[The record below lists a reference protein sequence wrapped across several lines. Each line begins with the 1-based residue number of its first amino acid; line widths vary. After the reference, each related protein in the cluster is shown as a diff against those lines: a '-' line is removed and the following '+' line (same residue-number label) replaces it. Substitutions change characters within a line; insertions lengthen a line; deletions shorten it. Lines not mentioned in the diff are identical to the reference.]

1 MNEEEQ
7 GKAIKSIEKVQEAE
21 SAARLILDEA
31 KKEKEKRISDAE
43 QKARRILDDSEVA
56 TNKAVEDILKKAE
69 DELTQLR
76 KRKIAD
82 ARKAAEKLR
91 KAKPARQKF
100 ERFAAEAAKEIIGA

>member
-31 KKEKEKRISDAE
+31 KREKEKRISDAE

-56 TNKAVEDILKKAE
+56 TNKAVED
-69 DELTQLR
+69 
-76 KRKIAD
+76 
-82 ARKAAEKLR
+82 
-91 KAKPARQKF
+91 
-100 ERFAAEAAKEIIGA
+100 